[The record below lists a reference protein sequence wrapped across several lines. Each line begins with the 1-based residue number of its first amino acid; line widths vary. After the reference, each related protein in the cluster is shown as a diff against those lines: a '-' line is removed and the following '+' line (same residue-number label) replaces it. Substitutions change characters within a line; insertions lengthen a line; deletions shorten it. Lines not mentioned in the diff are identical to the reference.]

1 MKKLLEIL
9 FNVKPAVTVGL
20 TYISRREPMIVTP
33 EFQQWCTQL
42 NVSVLADK
50 RSINIPVLM
59 GDNIKYVTL
68 HT

>member
-9 FNVKPAVTVGL
+9 FNVKPATTAGL

-50 RSINIPVLM
+50 RSTNIPILM

>member
-20 TYISRREPMIVTP
+20 TYTSRREPMIVTP

>member
-20 TYISRREPMIVTP
+20 TYTSRREPMIVTP

-50 RSINIPVLM
+50 RSTNIPVLM